1 MAKLEAYKGVYYFWA
16 FLPSQPASIAFLFLF
31 LITTVLHC
39 WRIYKLRTW
48 FCASFAVG
56 CLSEVIGFAGRAVAY
71 NHSADMGAYLVQAI
85 FLVIAPAF
93 FAASI
98 YMTLTR
104 IIRTVKGEHFSIIR
118 INWLSRTFVIG
129 DLISLNVQ
137 SGASGLNSTPKLT
150 QIGEYIVV
158 AGLFMQLILLGFF
171 FVVATIFQR
180 RLAKH
185 PTPESYTPNKP
196 WRQTLYMIYV
206 ANTLIF
212 GRSVFRVVE
221 YMQGHDGYSLTH
233 EWTLY
238 TFDAV
243 PMFVV
248 TIIFWYWYPGYV
260 QPDVDDVERIELANS
275 GNKFARFRWSH

>member
-1 MAKLEAYKGVYYFWA
+1 MAKLEAYKGVYYFWS
-16 FLPSQPASIAFLFLF
+16 FLPSQPASITFLFLF
-31 LITTVLHC
+31 LITTVLHW

-48 FCASFAVG
+48 FCASFAIG

-71 NHSADMGAYLVQAI
+71 NKSADMGAYLVQAI

-98 YMTLTR
+98 YMTLSR
-104 IIRTVKGEHFSIIR
+104 IIRTVKGEHLSIIR
-118 INWLSRTFVIG
+118 INWLTRTFVIG

-137 SGASGLNSTPKLT
+137 SGASGLNSTPKLA

-171 FVVATIFQR
+171 FVVAIIFQK
-180 RLAKH
+180 RLAQQ
-185 PTPESYTPNKP
+185 PTQESYTTEKP

-206 ANTLIF
+206 ASAFIF

-243 PMFVV
+243 PMFIV
-248 TIIFWYWYPGYV
+248 TIMFWYWYPGYV
-260 QPDVDDVERIELANS
+260 QPDVEDIERIELANS
-275 GNKFARFRWSH
+275 GSKLSRFRWSQ